1 MAGDAST
8 RVMVLILAADHD
20 RTVDRVA
27 AELTGRGVPV
37 TRVDTADFPI
47 DLRLGAKF
55 TGTAGQWTGRL
66 RGRTEDGRTVLVN
79 LAEVASVYYRHPTQ
93 FRLPEGMSGPER
105 IFAYNEARRGFGG
118 VLQALDC
125 LWVNDPVRTAAAE
138 YKPVQLAAA
147 AEVGLRVPETIIT
160 NDRDYARSWA
170 AELGRPIIYK
180 PVGGI
185 WHPEAGE
192 IRMIYTERVE
202 DLGWLEEPG
211 LHLTAHMF
219 QEWVEKSHEARAVV
233 VGDQVFTVAI
243 HTDSPAG
250 RVDWRSDYDSNR
262 YEVVELPDE
271 VREGLIYL
279 HQRLGLVFGACDLIR
294 TPDDKWVFLE
304 TNATG
309 EWGWLEAH
317 CGVPIAKTL
326 ADVLER
332 GQES

>member
-1 MAGDAST
+1 MSA

-47 DLRLGAKF
+47 GLRLGASF
-55 TGTAGQWTGRL
+55 SNGAGHWGGRL
-66 RGRTEDGRTVLVN
+66 TGHTEGGRSVLVD
-79 LAEVASVYYRHPTQ
+79 LAEVTSVYYRHPTQ

-125 LWVNDPVRTAAAE
+125 LWVNDPVRSAAAA

-147 AEVGLRVPETIIT
+147 AAVGLRVPDTVIA
-160 NDRDYARSWA
+160 NDPEYIRSWA
-170 AELGRPIIYK
+170 AGLGRPIIYK

-202 DLGWLEEPG
+202 DLGWLRDAG
-211 LHLTAHMF
+211 LDLTAHMF
-219 QEWVEKSHEARAVV
+219 QEWVEKAHEARAVV
-233 VGDQVFTVAI
+233 IGGQVFTMAI

-250 RVDWRSDYDSNR
+250 RVDWRSDYDANR
-262 YEVVELPDE
+262 YEPVELPAG
-271 VREGLIYL
+271 VRNGLIRL
-279 HQRLGLVFGACDLIR
+279 HERLGLVFGACDLIR
-294 TPDDKWVFLE
+294 TPEGEWVFLE
-304 TNATG
+304 TNVTG
-309 EWGWLEAH
+309 EWGWLEAN
-317 CGVPIAKTL
+317 CGVPIAKTI
-326 ADVLER
+326 ADVLEAGR
-332 GQES
+332 VK